1 MGVVAGSNFARQ
13 LALDDEL
20 TVPVGLIASNHIR
33 LPINQVLTPA
43 GLQVELPRLRPQVLA
58 LSPDGKLLATSGKT
72 HDLIL
77 LDPAGGEI
85 LQTVP
90 LPGEQSWNEATPVS
104 GHIQKP
110 DKDDQASYTGLIFSP
125 DGSRIYLSN
134 VRGSIKVFG
143 VETNHQVHG
152 LGAIPLLPVLT

>member
-1 MGVVAGSNFARQ
+1 MKPYCRILAGVVGVGVVAGSNFARQ

-20 TVPVGLIASNHIR
+20 TEPVGLIASNHIR

-43 GLQVELPRLRPQVLA
+43 GIQVELPGLRPQVLA

-77 LDPAGGEI
+77 LDPARGAI

-90 LPGEQSWNEATPVS
+90 LPGEQAWNASNAVS
-104 GHIQKP
+104 GHIIKP
-110 DKDDQASYTGLIFSP
+110 DKEEQASFTGL
-125 DGSRIYLSN
+125 
-134 VRGSIKVFG
+134 
-143 VETNHQVHG
+143 
-152 LGAIPLLPVLT
+152 